1 MADFGNLVAG
11 MEAFTQQGGLYRM
24 GQARSTQFKD
34 HVAVITGASS
44 GVGRAIALELAEQ
57 SATLCLVGHR
67 QDALRAVAQ
76 EASSVAPRV
85 LSFQADITC
94 DDDIRALRTRL
105 EHDVERLDLLIHS
118 AGVIT
123 LGRVEAAPIEEFD
136 LQYRTNVRAPSL
148 LTQTLLPMLIQQH
161 GQVVFVNSSVG
172 LIAKANA
179 AQYAATKHALK
190 AFADSLRDEVNES
203 GVRVLSVFLGRT
215 ATPMQE
221 LVHQLEGRTYHPE
234 RLIQPQDIAVLVL
247 QALSLPRS
255 VEVTDISMRPAVRTD

>member
-1 MADFGNLVAG
+1 
-11 MEAFTQQGGLYRM
+11 M
-24 GQARSTQFKD
+24 GKARAAQFKD

-57 SATLCLVGHR
+57 SATLCLVGRR
-67 QDALRAVAQ
+67 QDALRAVAH
-76 EASSVAPRV
+76 EASSLGPRV
-85 LSFQADITC
+85 LSFQVDLTC

-105 EHDVERLDLLIHS
+105 EHDVEHLDLLIHS
-118 AGVIT
+118 AGVIA
-123 LGRVEAAPIEEFD
+123 LGCVETAPIEELD
-136 LQYRTNVRAPSL
+136 WQYRTNVRAPYL
-148 LTQTLLPMLIQQH
+148 LTQTLLPMLIQQR

-172 LIAKANA
+172 LSAKANA

-221 LVHQLEGRTYHPE
+221 AIHETEGKAYRPE
-234 RLIQPQDIAVLVL
+234 RLIQPRDIAVMVL

-255 VEVTDISMRPAVRTD
+255 VEVTDISMRPAIKPD